1 MVEVSVERELE
12 FGAETVWAL
21 IADFGDLRWVPGI
34 EKIELEGEGVGMI
47 RHLTVPVFPQLHE
60 RLDTLDHDNRVLE
73 YSIPAVRYIQVK
85 NYRARAQVTEL
96 EGDRCRVRWSC
107 RADADGADE
116 EQAAARVGAFYESM
130 LTWID
135 DFLKR

>member
-1 MVEVSVERELE
+1 MVEVSIERELE

-34 EKIELEGEGVGMI
+34 EKIELEG
-47 RHLTVPVFPQLHE
+47 
-60 RLDTLDHDNRVLE
+60 
-73 YSIPAVRYIQVK
+73 
-85 NYRARAQVTEL
+85 
-96 EGDRCRVRWSC
+96 DRCRVRWSC

-116 EQAAARVGAFYESM
+116 EQAAAKVGAFYESM

>member
-1 MVEVSVERELE
+1 MVEVSIERELE

-47 RHLTVPVFPQLHE
+47 RHLSVPVFPQLHE
-60 RLDTLDHDNRVLE
+60 RLETLDHDNRVLE
-73 YSIPAVRYIQVK
+73 YSIPAVAYIQVK
-85 NYRARAQVTEL
+85 NYRARAQVTGL

-107 RADADGADE
+107 RAEADGDDE
-116 EQAAARVGAFYESM
+116 GEVAAKVGAFYESM

-135 DFLKR
+135 DFLKQ